1 MQASVVIGK
10 ATAILQDVGDVRAS
24 AADKLGLL
32 NSAQRMVVM
41 IRPDA
46 KTSRGLITLVDGP
59 HQTIPATG
67 LRLIKLVRN
76 STGRAVSL
84 ISEEQLNDFDPSW
97 YTAARA
103 VAVKHY
109 LFDPLEPKAFDVYPP
124 AAVNTQVLGV
134 WSVLPADLAL
144 ATDPIALDDIYEM
157 PLVHLLCYGY
167 YLRDS
172 REPNNQALAR
182 MHLEAATLMLTG
194 KTNADERTDPATSQ
208 PAKVRPNV
216 R

>member
-24 AADKLGLL
+24 AADKLGLF
-32 NSAQRMVVM
+32 NSAQRLVVL

-46 KTSRGLITLVDGP
+46 KTQRGLVTLVEGA
-59 HQTIPATG
+59 HQTLPAG
-67 LRLIKLVRN
+67 ALRLIRLVRN
-76 STGRAVSL
+76 ENGGAVSL
-84 ISEEQLNDFDPSW
+84 ISEEQLSEFDPDW
-97 YTAARA
+97 YSTTPQA
-103 VAVKHY
+103 AVKHY

-124 AAVNTQVLGV
+124 ITAGKKVLGV
-134 WSVLPADLAL
+134 WSVLP
-144 ATDPIALDDIYEM
+144 TDAAAGTDAISLDDIYEM

-167 YLRDS
+167 YLRDTQ
-172 REPNNQALAR
+172 EPRSEALAK
-182 MHLEAATLMLTG
+182 MHLEAAVLMLTG
-194 KTNADERTDPATSQ
+194 KRDADARVDPATSQ